1 MGEYLQNPPPELSLC
16 IPTYN
21 RSALLTQSLQAVL
34 SQIGPEEA
42 AQVEVVV
49 LDNASPDGTPGVV
62 EEAGR
67 QAPHVGLRS
76 LRHPENLGMDR
87 NFLEAIRQARGKFV
101 CLLSD
106 DDLLLPGAVAKLLAL
121 IRQWP
126 EFDGFCLN
134 VSPFRDD
141 PLEEAPRLLEE
152 APRLL
157 EEAPRLL
164 EEAPR
169 LLDIKEDVVLRD
181 RDAVLQLI
189 RSSITFLSILA
200 FRKARIAEP
209 LAAGKYQSM
218 IGTYCL
224 QGYVYLDAIAAGNNF
239 VAVARPMVA
248 NRVENSHALNY
259 FQVFITELTALLNY
273 AENLGFSRRL
283 IQRSKAENLKDARYF
298 ITRVMIYGRQ
308 TEAWSSRPDAIRRLF
323 RVYGFSPY
331 LWLVIVPLMF
341 FPRSLRPL
349 AFLIR
354 RLLGRPYIAPKDEM
368 DRPGG
373 VQAADASH

>member
-1 MGEYLQNPPPELSLC
+1 MADKALQNQALQNQALQNPPPELSLC

-134 VSPFRDD
+134 ARSFFDSPDENRA
-141 PLEEAPRLLEE
+141 PLM
-152 APRLL
+152 
-157 EEAPRLL
+157 
-164 EEAPR
+164 
-169 LLDIKEDVVLRD
+169 DIAEDRTIQD
-181 RDAVLQLI
+181 RDEMLRLMKD
-189 RSSITFLSILA
+189 SIGYLSILA
-200 FRKARIAEP
+200 FRKARIADR
-209 LAAGKYQSM
+209 LAAGHYQDK
-218 IGTYCL
+218 IGTYFL
-224 QGYVYLDAIAAGNNF
+224 ESYVFLDVLSSGNGIAAT
-239 VAVARPMVA
+239 AQPMVA
-248 NRVENSHALNY
+248 QHVENTHASNY
-259 FQVFITELTALLNY
+259 FRVFITELTAVLDY
-273 AENLGFSRRL
+273 AQRLGFSSQV
-283 IQRSKAENLKDARYF
+283 IGGIKAANLRGARHF
-298 ITRVMIYGRQ
+298 VSRVMVHGR
-308 TEAWSSRPDAIRRLF
+308 ERGVWSSRPDAIRRLF

-354 RLLGRPYIAPKDEM
+354 RLLGRPDT
-368 DRPGG
+368 PGREKTSDG
-373 VQAADASH
+373 